1 MSRERRVV
9 HFSGTVQGV
18 GFRATT
24 VRIAERH
31 PVAGYV
37 KNLPDGRVRCEIE
50 GTPDEVDAFLNDLR
64 QAMSGYIADAE
75 QRPVPATGAGG
86 GFHIA
91 R

>member
-31 PVAGYV
+31 PVAGHV

-50 GTPDEVDAFLNDLR
+50 GAPSEIDAFLDDIT
-64 QAMSGYIADAE
+64 QALAGHIAETD
-75 QRPVPATGAGG
+75 QRRVPTTGAGG